1 MRRKAQFFWS
11 PTLNRL
17 PERLLADNAL
27 DRCSIGDHT
36 EGLAYDRDGSL
47 TPYVQHARPDAPHR
61 AASWLPVADGPCSVG
76 VRICGPNPSVLPPGQ
91 RVIETAN
98 GANPLERIT

>member
-27 DRCSIGDHT
+27 DRCFIGDRT

-47 TPYVQHARPDAPHR
+47 APYVQHTRPDDPHR
-61 AASWLPVADGPCSVG
+61 AASWLPAADGPCSVG
-76 VRICGPNPSVLPPGQ
+76 VRGPTPSVLPPGQ